1 MNDTDMLI
9 RQKIHAHIGSRTQ
22 EREFQNDLK
31 ELGRKACRAFPKEI
45 RQMRSLE
52 NIAFRSR
59 SVVDVFDF
67 VKSQTGRSDRDEKW
81 LKDRLGPE
89 LLEKL
94 EGLSKTAENIAEAVG
109 IAKGSEKWNRWV
121 PLVHKELAQ
130 EMIRYLVSDYLYR
143 RSVKEE
149 KNA

>member
-1 MNDTDMLI
+1 
-9 RQKIHAHIGSRTQ
+9 
-22 EREFQNDLK
+22 
-31 ELGRKACRAFPKEI
+31 
-45 RQMRSLE
+45 
-52 NIAFRSR
+52 
-59 SVVDVFDF
+59 VDVFDF